1 LGLDTL
7 RFLEHHLL
15 YQNPDLLLSVLARCG
30 ARERGE
36 AVFNFAV
43 AVSVLLLF
51 FTAPVLGVMAADL
64 RQRRVPYLVV
74 LTLIS
79 VLLTVLLDV
88 AGGS

>member
-1 LGLDTL
+1 
-7 RFLEHHLL
+7 
-15 YQNPDLLLSVLARCG
+15 
-30 ARERGE
+30 
-36 AVFNFAV
+36 
-43 AVSVLLLF
+43 
-51 FTAPVLGVMAADL
+51 MADL